1 MLIRSQAGSAGS
13 VPVELHANAGD
24 HAPPLARF
32 IRLNLV
38 GERVSVLVTVKNA
51 SRRCAMAAAIP
62 NHQCAR

>member
-13 VPVELHANAGD
+13 VPVELHASAGD

-32 IRLNLV
+32 IRLNL

-62 NHQCAR
+62 NH